1 MLRKSFS
8 DAVRHP
14 TSYVFLFVVIAGLVM
29 AAARARP
36 PLTPTE
42 LAFVL
47 ALSTVYC
54 FVGTVIFLMVL
65 TSTSPAARVLYLAF
79 QIGLGTLI
87 LYLSRGNGWLLMLPL
102 ASHSVALFSPSEAV
116 IPCILVALAI
126 AWNTSRWMPD
136 WIPFLQSAL
145 VFGSAVFFAAVFT
158 NISIRD
164 TRRREQIERL
174 AAELEAANQ
183 ALHTYAARVEE
194 LAALQER
201 NRLAREIHDGLGHY
215 LTAINVQA
223 KVVETLIEQD
233 AAEARRAL
241 SRMQAMILEALADVR
256 RSVAALRSDPALEKS
271 LPEAIQPLLEE
282 CRAAGLVTEFSQ
294 TGEASRLPAVI
305 ELTLYRAVQE
315 GLTNTR
321 KHAQAQRVIVEIS
334 YLETGIVLHIQDD
347 GAGSEASP
355 EFPRPEKGSF
365 GLFGL
370 RERVLLLGG
379 QMHVRT
385 APGQGFTLEIDI
397 PYEKP

>member
-1 MLRKSFS
+1 
-8 DAVRHP
+8 
-14 TSYVFLFVVIAGLVM
+14 
-29 AAARARP
+29 
-36 PLTPTE
+36 
-42 LAFVL
+42 
-47 ALSTVYC
+47 
-54 FVGTVIFLMVL
+54 
-65 TSTSPAARVLYLAF
+65 
-79 QIGLGTLI
+79 
-87 LYLSRGNGWLLMLPL
+87 
-102 ASHSVALFSPSEAV
+102 
-116 IPCILVALAI
+116 
-126 AWNTSRWMPD
+126 
-136 WIPFLQSAL
+136 
-145 VFGSAVFFAAVFT
+145 
-158 NISIRD
+158 
-164 TRRREQIERL
+164 
-174 AAELEAANQ
+174 
-183 ALHTYAARVEE
+183 
-194 LAALQER
+194 
-201 NRLAREIHDGLGHY
+201 
-215 LTAINVQA
+215 
-223 KVVETLIEQD
+223 
-233 AAEARRAL
+233 
-241 SRMQAMILEALADVR
+241 MQAMILEALADVR